1 MIMTTVEIVLDVCT
15 PEGKTWLA
23 RITGPDQRFG
33 VAREFISPAER
44 NTSRSGRTG
53 TLTYVTGPG
62 IYERREGR
70 HSLKHRNGFFRVTAD
85 GTIEPLESAKAALDA
100 LSGTPG

>member
-1 MIMTTVEIVLDVCT
+1 MAMITAEIVLDVCT

-23 RITGPDQRFG
+23 RITGPDPQFG
-33 VAREFISPAER
+33 VARQFLRAAER

-53 TLTYVTGPG
+53 TLTYVAGPG
-62 IYERREGR
+62 VYERREGR
-70 HSLKHRNGFFRVTAD
+70 HSLKHQNGFFRVTGD
-85 GTIEPLESAKAALDA
+85 GAVEQLASAKAALDA